1 MAFLELIRI
10 RQWVKNGFVLAP
22 LFFGKDLFH
31 RIAVLHALTALAAF
45 CLASS
50 AVYIFNDWR
59 DMDADRVHA
68 LKRNRPLASGRVSV
82 GAAFAL
88 FALLLAAATMVIWAG
103 GLPRNFWIIIAVY
116 LVLNLGYSLGLKQV
130 TVIELL
136 LVSSGF
142 VLRLLAGGV
151 ALAIPLSPWIVIA
164 TGTIALLITTGKR
177 RGDIAR
183 QNDTSQ
189 ARKSLAGY
197 NLPYL
202 DAVLA
207 ALTGATFVVFL
218 LFCASDYAVNRYGAY
233 VLVTSVPVAGG
244 LMRYLQ
250 LIIVY
255 GEGDSPSDLVL
266 RDKGLLAAVLV
277 FIAMFGVLIYHRGPM
292 P

>member
-1 MAFLELIRI
+1 MRDFVELIRL

-31 RIAVLHALTALAAF
+31 RIAVLHALTGLAAF

-59 DMDADRVHA
+59 DMEADRVHA
-68 LKRNRPLASGRVSV
+68 LKKSRPLPSGRISV
-82 GAAFAL
+82 PVAL
-88 FALLLAAATMVIWAG
+88 IALVLLLAAAAGVIVLG
-103 GLPRNFWIIIAVY
+103 RLPPLFWIIIGVY
-116 LVLNLGYSLGLKQV
+116 LALNLGYSLGLKQV
-130 TVIELL
+130 TIVELL

-151 ALAIPLSPWIVIA
+151 ALAVPLSQWIVIA

-177 RGDIAR
+177 RGDIA
-183 QNDTSQ
+183 QKNDSQ
-189 ARKSLAGY
+189 MARKSLAGY
-197 NLPYL
+197 NLAYL
-202 DAVLA
+202 DGVLA

-218 LFCASDYAVNRYGAY
+218 LFCASDYAVGRYGPYILITAI
-233 VLVTSVPVAGG
+233 PVAAG

-255 GEGDSPSDLVL
+255 GDGDSPSDLVL
-266 RDKGLLAAVLV
+266 RDKGLLAAVTV
-277 FIAMFGVLIYHRGPM
+277 FIAIFAVLLYLR
-292 P
+292 

>member
-1 MAFLELIRI
+1 MTALLELIRI

-22 LFFGKDLFH
+22 LFFGKDLLH
-31 RIAVLHALTALAAF
+31 RDAVLHALMAMAVF

-59 DMDADRVHA
+59 DIEADRVHA
-68 LKRNRPLASGRVSV
+68 LKKSRPLASGRIGVP
-82 GAAFAL
+82 AALAL
-88 FALLLAAATMVIWAG
+88 MLALLAGCAALIWLSAMP
-103 GLPRNFWIIIAVY
+103 PRFWIIVGLYLAV
-116 LVLNLGYSLGLKQV
+116 NLGYSLGLKHV
-130 TVIELL
+130 TVVELL

-142 VLRLLAGGV
+142 VLRLLAGGI
-151 ALAIPLSPWIVIA
+151 ALAVTLSPWIIIA

-183 QNDTSQ
+183 QNDVSQ

-197 NLPYL
+197 NLAYL
-202 DAVLA
+202 DGVLA

-218 LFCASDYAVNRYGAY
+218 LFCASDYAVARYGAN
-233 VLVTSVPVAGG
+233 VLITAVPVAAG

-255 GEGDSPSDLVL
+255 GDGASPSDLVM
-266 RDKGLLAAVLV
+266 RDKGLLASVVV
-277 FIAMFGVLIYHRGPM
+277 FIAIFGVLIYRHWP
-292 P
+292 